1 MSVRDR
7 LRAPNHR
14 GVLLPRTLW
23 IPPLLGGVATGLAGT
38 LIVRAF
44 AEPGRHVAPA
54 LVATLGCVLVT
65 AAGLV
70 DDLSPQRAR
79 GLRGHLRALADGHLT
94 TGLLKAVVTVGAAV
108 VVVAASGDRSALGAL
123 AGVVVL
129 AAAANLWNG
138 LDVAPGRAVKA
149 YLLASAAIGAAGLAA
164 SFRGWSEASVWVG
177 VTVGAIVAL
186 PFDVRER
193 AMLGDA
199 GANLLGFATGVAL
212 VTGSS
217 EQVLVVL
224 AIALVGLNLVAET
237 FTLSRAIE
245 TIAPLRWLDRLGR
258 LPDAP
263 SSAPDA

>member
-1 MSVRDR
+1 MRVRDR

-14 GVLLPRTLW
+14 GILLPRILW
-23 IPPLLGGVATGLAGT
+23 IPPLVAGVATGLAGT
-38 LIVRAF
+38 LIARAF
-44 AEPGRHVAPA
+44 AEPARQAAPA

-108 VVVAASGDRSALGAL
+108 VVMATPGDRSAVGTL

-149 YLLASAAIGAAGLAA
+149 YLLASAAIAAAGLAA

-177 VTVGAIVAL
+177 VTLGAVVAL
-186 PFDVRER
+186 PFDLRER

-199 GANLLGFATGVAL
+199 GANLLGFATGIAL
-212 VTGSS
+212 VTASS
-217 EQVLVVL
+217 DPTLVVL
-224 AIALVGLNLVAET
+224 AIVLVALNVVADT
-237 FTLSRAIE
+237 FTLSRAIDA
-245 TIAPLRWLDRLGR
+245 IAPLRWVDRLGR
-258 LPDAP
+258 IP
-263 SSAPDA
+263 SSPPGAR